1 MDADKRRSREKTKL
15 VARREFPDISQK
27 AMTQFSTP
35 KTFQAKPSSIKKK
48 IALIVFIAG
57 AISFA
62 LAMAKVIEPGNGM
75 FFFIGGLLAMV
86 FSARFW
92 LMQVKRGPQALTFD
106 STGITISN
114 KSSDEIIPWADLL
127 SIKYM
132 AGSSHYWEFR
142 WRGSEERA
150 YYFLDGLSSA
160 QQAELLQTITSI
172 KLLGVLIQ
180 PVWDPVGISPVED

>member
-1 MDADKRRSREKTKL
+1 VCSRN
-15 VARREFPDISQK
+15 ISK
-27 AMTQFSTP
+27 YSGKVMNQFTTP
-35 KTFQAKPSSIKKK
+35 KTFQAKPSSAKKK
-48 IALIVFIAG
+48 IALVVFIAG
-57 AISFA
+57 AISFT
-62 LAMAKVIEPGNGM
+62 LAVAKVIEPGNGM

-106 STGITISN
+106 SKGITIAN
-114 KSSDEIIPWADLL
+114 KSLDEIIVWGDLL

-172 KLLGVLIQ
+172 QLPGVLVQ
-180 PVWDPVGISPVED
+180 PVYDPMGMLAVED